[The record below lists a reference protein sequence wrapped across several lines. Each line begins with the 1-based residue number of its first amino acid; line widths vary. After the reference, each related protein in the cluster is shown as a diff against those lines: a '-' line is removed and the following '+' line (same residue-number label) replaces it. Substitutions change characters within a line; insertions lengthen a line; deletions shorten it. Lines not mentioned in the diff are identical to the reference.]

1 MSAEWQMVGTLPTGT
16 SFRRTP
22 SGVVWVV
29 VDRWQDE
36 ITAQSAESQR
46 RFRIQDT
53 EYVYVQ
59 VANAIRQE

>member
-1 MSAEWQMVGTLPTGT
+1 MQTCMVGTLPTGAA
-16 SFRRTP
+16 FRRAP
-22 SGVVWVV
+22 GGVTWVV

-53 EYVYVQ
+53 EYVYP
-59 VANAIRQE
+59 IQEN